1 MELGSAGWA
10 GSRREPATGPASTRD
25 QPGIG
30 DIVGEC
36 SPRFPSGRVS
46 PGVRDPSL
54 DLGPRRPA
62 SGVAVVRGK
71 PPLEIGGEA
80 NAFLGQLR
88 GASSPSTWQ
97 GADLLRRLR
106 PTRTTTRRLRLFCY
120 SATVSYV
127 LTMTDRGVVTLP
139 AKLRRE
145 LGLAPNQPL
154 LAEVTGDGVLLRP
167 AATLPIEIYSAERIE
182 EFDQAEADLARVLAQ
197 EGS

>member
-1 MELGSAGWA
+1 MSSEISPTRPGPRAFADDIENSLDRLARWWSPRRVLPRCHA
-10 GSRREPATGPASTRD
+10 GS
-25 QPGIG
+25 QLQI
-30 DIVGEC
+30 
-36 SPRFPSGRVS
+36 PR
-46 PGVRDPSL
+46 L
-54 DLGPRRPA
+54 
-62 SGVAVVRGK
+62 K
-71 PPLEIGGEA
+71 
-80 NAFLGQLR
+80 
-88 GASSPSTWQ
+88 
-97 GADLLRRLR
+97 ADLPRRLR
-106 PTRTTTRRLRLFCY
+106 PTRATSRQLRLFCY
-120 SATVSYV
+120 SAPVSYV